1 MKQNIVDY
9 GKVRFHEIETQD
21 NPAFLNQTCVMV
33 VADSK
38 TGSEM
43 FCVLAIVPDE
53 IEAVTTVSKFYHHE
67 DAMLFAN
74 LNSIWFS
81 RYLKK

>member
-9 GKVRFHEIETQD
+9 GKVCFHEIEDQD

-33 VADSK
+33 VADSNTK
-38 TGSEM
+38 SKM
-43 FCVLAIVPDE
+43 SCVLAIVPDK
-53 IEAVTTVSKFYHHE
+53 IEAVTTVAKFYHHE